1 MAAASEIYTCC
12 SEAITTIRINF
23 TPEPKKWS
31 LKLTMKVAVHLK
43 APVKRVLIRCPEALF
58 LLSSEQVLNRFQ
70 LPPPIFL

>member
-12 SEAITTIRINF
+12 SEAIRINF
-23 TPEPKKWS
+23 TPEPKTLS
-31 LKLTMKVAVHLK
+31 LKLTMKVAVQLK

-58 LLSSEQVLNRFQ
+58 LFSSEQVLNRFQ